1 MLPRM
6 FQLADLPTALGAK
19 VVSPAP
25 KKDDP
30 IAAFEQG
37 EHLQCGT
44 VLSHRQMNPLNQAGA
59 LAKWVSGEL
68 FAAFAGRPDDGSFE
82 AKAKAWA
89 DIRSLTEQQVAFDKT
104 SAIFRNS
111 VEKDY
116 DLPWGRALGWET
128 ATPACTAK
136 ARTAKRDL
144 DPPFNAQRVV
154 EQNAKAAHLAEI
166 MALKQQYRKMV
177 RKA

>member
-6 FQLADLPTALGAK
+6 FQQADLPTALGAK

-30 IAAFEQG
+30 IVAFEQG
-37 EHLQCGT
+37 EHLLNGT
-44 VLSHRQMNPLNQAGA
+44 VLSHRQTEL
-59 LAKWVSGEL
+59 WV
-68 FAAFAGRPDDGSFE
+68 DT
-82 AKAKAWA
+82 
-89 DIRSLTEQQVAFDKT
+89 RSLAERQSAFDKT
-104 SAIFRNS
+104 FAIFRNI

-116 DLPWGRALGWET
+116 GLPLGRALGWET

-154 EQNAKAAHLAEI
+154 EQDAKAAHLAEI